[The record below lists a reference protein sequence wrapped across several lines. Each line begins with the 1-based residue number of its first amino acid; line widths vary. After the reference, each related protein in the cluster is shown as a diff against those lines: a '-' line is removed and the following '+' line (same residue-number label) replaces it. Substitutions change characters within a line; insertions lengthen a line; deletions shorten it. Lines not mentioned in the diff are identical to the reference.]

1 MLVKLLTGR
10 DVGKV
15 VEMDDAD
22 ATNMIDQG
30 QATASVGK
38 AIEALVEK
46 STQAFEKSVETT
58 ITKSVDEALTRFL
71 AAQAGAK
78 KHATPAIFGEGG
90 DGDHNRC
97 FGDWLHH
104 AIKAIAGKGREPY
117 QAAEYLEKKYPSSV
131 RRKAALAEGS
141 GVTGGYT
148 VPVEFSSKIM
158 EMIVEDTFFRKHA
171 FVQPMDSATLLIPY
185 LDVATAQSSGASA
198 TLGGMQAVWTA
209 EAATRSEYEPA
220 FRQLELK
227 AHELSA
233 YSVSSNVLI
242 QDSAIGLEK
251 FLMRLFAKVI
261 GWTEEYAFLR
271 GNGAGKPQGIL
282 NAAALI
288 STTRDTSAHIKYA
301 DIANM
306 ISRLLPSSLGRA
318 IWAAHPYC
326 LTDLLQLRDASNRL
340 VWVNALAGAQDKVP
354 GYLFGRPVYLTEKL
368 PALGTNGDILLFDPS
383 LYVIGDRMT
392 LEVAAS
398 EHVNFLKNQMTWR
411 VVSRVDGQPWVA
423 SSITLAD
430 ASSTVSPYVA
440 VAT

>member
-1 MLVKLLTGR
+1 MLIKLLAGK

-22 ATNMIDQG
+22 AKSMIEQNL
-30 QATASVGK
+30 ATAAVGK
-38 AIEALVEK
+38 SIENLVQQ
-46 STQAFEKSVETT
+46 STQAFEKSVEKSIAT
-58 ITKSVDEALTRFL
+58 SVDAALTNFL
-71 AAQAGAK
+71 EAREGAK
-78 KHATPAIFGEGG
+78 KHAVPAIFGDGG
-90 DGDHNRC
+90 DGDTNHC

-104 AIKAIAGKGREPY
+104 AIKAIVGKGRQPY
-117 QAAEYLEKKYPSSV
+117 EAADYLEKNYRTNIRK
-131 RRKAALAEGS
+131 KAAMAESS
-141 GVTGGYT
+141 GTVGGYL
-148 VPVEFSSKIM
+148 VPQEFSHRIM
-158 EMIVEDTFFRKHA
+158 DLIVEESFVRKHA
-171 FVQPMDSATLLIPY
+171 FVQPMQSATLQIPY
-185 LDVATAQSSGASA
+185 LDVCTAQSSGASA
-198 TLGGMQAVWTA
+198 TLGGMQAAWTS
-209 EAATRSEYEPA
+209 EATTRTEYESA

-242 QDSAIGLEK
+242 QDAAIGLEK

-271 GNGAGKPQGIL
+271 GNGAGKPQGVL

-288 STTRDTSAHIKYA
+288 SVTRDTSGHIKYA

-306 ISRLLPSSLGRA
+306 LARLLPSSLGRA
-318 IWAAHPYC
+318 VWAAHPYC

-340 VWVNALAGAQDKVP
+340 VWVNALAGAQDRVP

-368 PALGTNGDILLFDPS
+368 VALGTVGDILLFDPT
-383 LYVIGDRMT
+383 LYVIGDRME

-398 EHVNFLKNQMTWR
+398 DHVNFLKNQMTWR

-440 VAT
+440 IAT